1 MDALLRSAKEMIDLY
16 AKEGDD
22 LTYLAMTASAITGVR
37 ERFEPEHF
45 RVIRI
50 DNWFGPKW
58 HGFSGKALGAV
69 RIAKQRLTVPP
80 FVPSRV
86 ESEELW
92 VREDDAY
99 LRLDD
104 FSPLHK
110 KISSEDNLRRY
121 LDKECPDSICFW
133 YCGRTAINGRGSIMV
148 YSTTTPDNPTS
159 WFVELSSEN
168 GWRPSKTEGISPP
181 EFSDLVTTE
190 TIKAE
195 HLLSPD
201 KQDTK

>member
-1 MDALLRSAKEMIDLY
+1 MIDLY
-16 AKEGDD
+16 SKEGDD
-22 LTYLAMTASAITGVR
+22 LTYLAMTASAITAVR
-37 ERFEPEHF
+37 ERFGPKYF

-69 RIAKQRLTVPP
+69 GIAKQRLTVPP

-92 VREDDAY
+92 VSEGDAY

-104 FSPLHK
+104 FSPIHK
-110 KISSEDNLRRY
+110 EISSEENLRRY
-121 LDKECPDSICFW
+121 LDKECSESICFW
-133 YCGRTAINGRGSIMV
+133 YCGRTAINGRGSIMF
-148 YSTTTPDNPTS
+148 YSTMTPDNPAS

-168 GWRPSKTEGISPP
+168 GWRPSKTEGISPS
-181 EFSDLVTTE
+181 EFSNLVTTE
-190 TIKAE
+190 AIKAE
-195 HLLSPD
+195 HRPFD
-201 KQDTK
+201 